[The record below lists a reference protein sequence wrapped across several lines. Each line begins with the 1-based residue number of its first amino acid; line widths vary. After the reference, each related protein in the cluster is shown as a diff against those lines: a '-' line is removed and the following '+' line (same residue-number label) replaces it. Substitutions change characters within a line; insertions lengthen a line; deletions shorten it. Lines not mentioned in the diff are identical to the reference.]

1 MDDMDEIQ
9 RTKLQDAF
17 RRVIAKID
25 PIANSPMTDENM
37 EIKMLADWGRKACD
51 KIDELENS

>member
-1 MDDMDEIQ
+1 MDEIQ

-51 KIDELENS
+51 KIDELDNS